1 MVADASI
8 WRLCGSNRK
17 SMEVGGSEWV
27 EGITK
32 SWKFPLNPWKFSLLR
47 GKLQLLRWKVPS
59 TCTKQNPFMKK
70 VVLRFVKLAK
80 IVWRHG
86 GVLSRTMFF
95 FLGQNTRKV
104 HVHKFGKKTGQSTRY
119 RKIRAKVCQLS
130 RVARVA
136 CMCNTTIYTWEGEPE
151 VIS

>member
-1 MVADASI
+1 MQAYGD
-8 WRLCGSNRK
+8 CGSARK
-17 SMEVGGSEWV
+17 SMEVGGSPQIGFQKAGSFRWIYGSSHYFNETCKYLDERSHQLV
-27 EGITK
+27 RKKKIRSIYIKKIT
-32 SWKFPLNPWKFSLLR
+32 SRL
-47 GKLQLLRWKVPS
+47 
-59 TCTKQNPFMKK
+59 
-70 VVLRFVKLAK
+70 VKNME